1 MLSRFRRP
9 RADLQV
15 ELDKVSATPGEE
27 VAARIT
33 LSPDAD
39 FEIRGGSV
47 ALVCVETYV
56 QKISNQYGTSYH
68 RKTNFLSRQ
77 EESFSG
83 SGVIRKGTQYST
95 QVAFT
100 MPDDALPTMR
110 GAVVQKIEPGIS
122 WQVSASMDVAKA
134 RDLSASREI
143 EVPAQPAF
151 GKLSAGA
158 SATSPRPSV
167 AEVQHNQCALTLRL
181 DSAQARSGDT
191 LAGSFSAR
199 MIRDVSVQEIRVD
212 LVRVEKFGNE
222 EKEHTTD
229 SVTLSQAATLTP
241 DAPPRRKLGAADNK
255 RQKALEWDFQLSV
268 GRVELP
274 SLKTEKSSVR
284 WLVKGVLSRPMR
296 TDLRVEQEVAVDI

>member
-9 RADLQV
+9 KADLQV
-15 ELDKVSATPGEE
+15 EPDKGTAMPGDE
-27 VAARIT
+27 VGARVT

-39 FEIRGGSV
+39 FHIRSGSV

-68 RKTNFLSRQ
+68 KKTNVLSRQ
-77 EESFSG
+77 EESFAG
-83 SGVIRKGTQYST
+83 SGVIRKGTEYST
-95 QVAFT
+95 EVAFT
-100 MPDDALPTMR
+100 LPDDALPTLR

-122 WQVSASMDVAKA
+122 WEVSASLDVANA

-143 EVPAQPAF
+143 EVPAQPA
-151 GKLSAGA
+151 

-167 AEVQHNQCALTLRL
+167 AEVQHNQGMLTLRL

-212 LVRVEKFGNE
+212 LVRAEKFGND
-222 EKEHTTD
+222 EKEHPID
-229 SVTLSQAATLTP
+229 SVTLSQAAMLTP
-241 DAPPRRKLGAADNK
+241 DADS
-255 RQKALEWDFQLSV
+255 QKSLEWDFQLSV

-284 WLVKGVLSRPMR
+284 WLVKGVLSRAMR

>member
-9 RADLQV
+9 KADLQV
-15 ELDKVSATPGEE
+15 DPDKGTAMPGDE
-27 VAARIT
+27 VGARVT

-39 FEIRGGSV
+39 FHIRSGSV

-68 RKTNFLSRQ
+68 KKTNVLSRQ
-77 EESFSG
+77 EESFAG
-83 SGVIRKGTQYST
+83 SGVIRKGTEYST
-95 QVAFT
+95 EVAFT
-100 MPDDALPTMR
+100 LPDDALPTLR

-122 WQVSASMDVAKA
+122 WEVSASLDVANA

-143 EVPAQPAF
+143 EVPAQPA
-151 GKLSAGA
+151 

-167 AEVQHNQCALTLRL
+167 AEVQHNQGMLTLRL

-212 LVRVEKFGNE
+212 LVRAEKFGND
-222 EKEHTTD
+222 EKEHPID
-229 SVTLSQAATLTP
+229 SVTLSQAAMLTP
-241 DAPPRRKLGAADNK
+241 DADS
-255 RQKALEWDFQLSV
+255 QKSLEWDFQLSV

-284 WLVKGVLSRPMR
+284 WLVKGVLSRAMR

>member
-9 RADLQV
+9 QADLQV
-15 ELDKVSATPGEE
+15 ELDKTSASPGDE
-27 VAARIT
+27 VAARVT
-33 LSPDAD
+33 LSPNTD

-56 QKISNQYGTSYH
+56 QKMSNQYGTSYH
-68 RKTNFLSRQ
+68 KKTNILSRQ
-77 EESFSG
+77 EESFAG

-95 QVAFT
+95 QVAFQL
-100 MPDDALPTMR
+100 PDDALPTLR
-110 GAVVQKIEPGIS
+110 GAVVQKISPGIS

-143 EVPAQPAF
+143 GVAAQPA
-151 GKLSAGA
+151 LVEP
-158 SATSPRPSV
+158 PRPSV
-167 AEVQHNQCALTLRL
+167 AEVQHNQCVLTLKL

-191 LAGSFSAR
+191 LEGSFSAQ
-199 MIRDVSVQEIRVD
+199 MIHDVSVQEIRVD
-212 LVRVEKFGNE
+212 LVRAEKFGNE
-222 EKEHTTD
+222 EKEHPID
-229 SVTLSQAATLTP
+229 SATLSQAATLTP
-241 DAPPRRKLGAADNK
+241 SADTENAPDWGFRLN
-255 RQKALEWDFQLSV
+255 V

-296 TDLRVEQEVAVDI
+296 TDLRVEQEVAVDV

>member
-9 RADLQV
+9 KADLRV
-15 ELDKVSATPGEE
+15 EPDKAAAMPGEE
-27 VAARIT
+27 VGANVT

-39 FEIRGGSV
+39 FHIRSGSV

-68 RKTNFLSRQ
+68 KKTNVLSRQ
-77 EESFSG
+77 EESFAG

-100 MPDDALPTMR
+100 LPDDALPTLR

-122 WQVSASMDVAKA
+122 WEVSASLDVANA

-143 EVPAQPAF
+143 EVPAQPM
-151 GKLSAGA
+151 
-158 SATSPRPSV
+158 SATSPRPSI
-167 AEVQHNQCALTLRL
+167 AEVQHNQCVLTLGL

-199 MIRDVSVQEIRVD
+199 MIRDVSVQEIRID
-212 LVRVEKFGNE
+212 LVRAEKFGNE
-222 EKEHTTD
+222 EKEHPID

-241 DAPPRRKLGAADNK
+241 DADS
-255 RQKALEWDFQLSV
+255 QKALEWDFQLSV